1 MSVEQNKEIVRRY
14 SEEFWGRG
22 DEAVGDEVFADD
34 IVDHSPAIPEQP
46 PGREGEKRALAIF
59 RGAFPDL
66 RVTTED
72 IIAEGD
78 KAVLRWTARGTH
90 RGELS
95 GLPATGKQATLKGID
110 ILRLAEGRIVERWA
124 EYDNLG
130 LLQQLGAVPAPG
142 AEAQRLTT

>member
-1 MSVEQNKEIVRRY
+1 MSVDQNKEIVRRY
-14 SEEFWGRG
+14 SEQFWGSG
-22 DEAVGDEVFADD
+22 DEAVADELFAEA
-34 IVDHSPAIPEQP
+34 IVDHSPAIPDQP
-46 PGREGEKRALAIF
+46 PGREGEKRALAVF
-59 RGAFPDL
+59 RSAFPDL

-78 KAVLRWTARGTH
+78 KVVLRWTARGTH
-90 RGELS
+90 RGELP
-95 GLPATGKQATLKGID
+95 GLPATGQEATLKGID

-142 AEAQRLTT
+142 AEARA